1 MKKFVLCLFLL
12 VFLQSCY
19 YPVHKDYGIYS
30 KSLVFSG
37 DKKWLINTIRTT
49 ADSHHREMMALK
61 TLELFQNLSH
71 NKAYPIE
78 TVKQGD
84 IIKGTIP
91 ADPQTEDLEALEAL
105 KTDTDFDYLV
115 NISTFKVR
123 NGLDGALGT
132 QYEYQKNETF
142 AMMEVYD
149 IKTLKKIYSLKS
161 YSEVSVDKGQK
172 ATIFTPGTE
181 MMTMKNFMSLLK
193 SVKKNAVI
201 TY

>member
-1 MKKFVLCLFLL
+1 MKKSVVCFFLL

-49 ADSHHREMMALK
+49 ADAHHKEMMARK

-71 NKAYPIE
+71 NKAYNME
-78 TVKQGD
+78 TARQGN
-84 IIKGTIP
+84 IISGPVP
-91 ADPQTEDLEALEAL
+91 ADPQTEDLEAL

-132 QYEYQKNETF
+132 QYDYQKNETF
-142 AMMEVYD
+142 ALMEVYD
-149 IKTLKKIYSLKS
+149 IKNLKKMYSLKS

-172 ATIFTPGTE
+172 ADIFTPGTE

>member
-1 MKKFVLCLFLL
+1 MKKSVVCLFLL

-30 KSLVFSG
+30 KSLVFSS

-49 ADSHHREMMALK
+49 ADAHHKEMMARK

-71 NKAYPIE
+71 DKAYNME
-78 TVKQGD
+78 TARQGN
-84 IIKGTIP
+84 IISGQVP
-91 ADPQTEDLEALEAL
+91 ADPQTEDLEAL

-132 QYEYQKNETF
+132 QYDYQKNETF
-142 AMMEVYD
+142 ALMEVYD
-149 IKTLKKIYSLKS
+149 IKNLKKMYSLKS
-161 YSEVSVDKGQK
+161 YSEFSVDKGQK
-172 ATIFTPGTE
+172 ADIFTPGTE

>member
-1 MKKFVLCLFLL
+1 MKKSFSYLFLL
-12 VFLQSCY
+12 IVLQSCY

-37 DKKWLINTIRTT
+37 DKKWLINTIKTT
-49 ADSHHREMMALK
+49 ADSHHKEMMARK

-71 NKAYPIE
+71 DKACNME
-78 TVKQGD
+78 TAKQGD
-84 IIKGTIP
+84 IIKGPIP
-91 ADPQTEDLEALEAL
+91 ADPQTEDLEAL

-115 NISTFKVR
+115 SISTFKVR
-123 NGLDGALGT
+123 DGLDRALGN

-142 AMMEVYD
+142 ALMEVYD
-149 IKTLKKIYSLKS
+149 IKTLKKMYSLKS

-172 ATIFTPGTE
+172 ATIFIPSTE
-181 MMTMKNFMSLLK
+181 MMTVKNFMSLLK